1 LRRSVTESSVY
12 EALTMIIDVIF
23 VGLIWFVVS
32 LPVITIGPASTAL
45 YYSVSKCIRRGRGR
59 IGATFFSS
67 FKSNFRQG
75 TVIWLI
81 YMAYVALGIAD
92 FCALRMLGVPDAS
105 LLGNLSKLFFLPAVL
120 TLPWVF
126 AFLSR
131 FENTVKGTLKFVGY
145 LTLRHIGRTLLLT
158 ALLVGC
164 AVMAWLMPP
173 IAWLLPAVCCLAMS
187 YVIEPVFKAQT
198 ENKEEDN
205 NADPWY
211 NE

>member
-1 LRRSVTESSVY
+1 MRRSVTESTVY
-12 EALTMIIDVIF
+12 EVLTMIIDVIF
-23 VGLIWFVVS
+23 VGLLWLVVS

-59 IGATFFSS
+59 IGATFFFS
-67 FKSNFRQG
+67 FKSNFKQG

-81 YMAYVALGIAD
+81 YIAYVAVGIAD
-92 FCALRMLGVPDAS
+92 FYALRVMGVPDAS
-105 LLGNLSKLFFLPAVL
+105 LLGNLSKLFFLPAIL

-145 LTLRHIGRTLLLT
+145 LTLRHIGRTLLLM
-158 ALLVGC
+158 ALLAGC
-164 AVMAWLMPP
+164 ALIAWLLPP
-173 IAWLLPAVCCLAMS
+173 IVWLLPAVCCLAMS
-187 YVIEPVFKAQT
+187 YIIEPVFKAQT
-198 ENKEEDN
+198 ESKEDN